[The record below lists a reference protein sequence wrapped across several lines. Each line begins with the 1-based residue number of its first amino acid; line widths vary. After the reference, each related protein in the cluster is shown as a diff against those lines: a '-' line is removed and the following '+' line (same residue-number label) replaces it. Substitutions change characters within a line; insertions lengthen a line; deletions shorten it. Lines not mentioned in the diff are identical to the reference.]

1 MKPGDVVSCSD
12 CGSLSLPASY
22 SGALWQEGWPLLVT
36 WKNGPHPRHALSSR
50 YCAAIERCSWCDD
63 KARGFPAL
71 TNRPLPREVPWV
83 AGGPAQS
90 FEIPAVGADAP
101 GSAGEGPLN
110 DAQSK
115 TSGESMEPGAAR
127 GNKAPLERFAPLAAA
142 FHAETGLWPP
152 GKDNPAG
159 VDDEALWKRWREWCA
174 ARAAA
179 AAPKPKP
186 RGQLGLGF

>member
-83 AGGPAQS
+83 AGGLAQS

-101 GSAGEGPLN
+101 RSAGEDPCPVVSHDPEPRADPADG
-110 DAQSK
+110 
-115 TSGESMEPGAAR
+115 SGG
-127 GNKAPLERFAPLAAA
+127 PLERFAPLAAA

-152 GKDNPAG
+152 GKDNPSA
-159 VDDEALWKRWREWCA
+159 VNDEALWKRWRGWCA

-179 AAPKPKP
+179 AAPKAKP
-186 RGQLGLGF
+186 RGQLGLFG